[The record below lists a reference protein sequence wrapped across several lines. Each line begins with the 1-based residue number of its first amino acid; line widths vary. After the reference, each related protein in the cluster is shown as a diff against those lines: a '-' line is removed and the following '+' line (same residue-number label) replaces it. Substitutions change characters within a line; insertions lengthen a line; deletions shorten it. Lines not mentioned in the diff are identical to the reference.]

1 MNNNW
6 NEILLYPAISAVV
19 FSGILLF
26 GDWRRGKLD
35 TVWSYVL
42 LAFAFFCHYGYREIL
57 LYAEKEIVSNS
68 DLFALK

>member
-19 FSGILLF
+19 FSGILVF

-42 LAFAFFCHYGYREIL
+42 LAFAFFVIMAIGKYFFMR
-57 LYAEKEIVSNS
+57 K
-68 DLFALK
+68 KK